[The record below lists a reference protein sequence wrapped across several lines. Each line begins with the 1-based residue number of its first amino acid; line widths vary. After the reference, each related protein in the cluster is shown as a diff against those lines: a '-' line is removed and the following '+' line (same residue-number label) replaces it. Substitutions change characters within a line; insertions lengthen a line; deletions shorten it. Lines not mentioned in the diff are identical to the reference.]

1 MIFGHQKNLKILS
14 RLISN
19 NRLPHAVLFAGPNKI
34 GKRKVAIEI
43 SKYLEGNHKENFFE
57 FSQKDCNCNICQLI
71 ENNALSEITEIGNSE
86 GQISIKE
93 IRSIKEK
100 LSLSSIYPYKI
111 VIINNIEKLSPGASG
126 ALLKVLE
133 EPKGNTIFFLLTS
146 MPGIVLKTILSR
158 VSIFKFSLLKRNEI
172 RDFLENLN
180 TGNIKGQEEK
190 ILDLSLG
197 RPGTLK
203 EMVID
208 KKKISYYISLLET
221 IENLPKLSIFNKFI
235 LAEKIEKE
243 NSAADDFLF
252 LMKFWFRD
260 LLILKENYQSIY
272 FNFKKEKIKNDSEKF
287 SKDEIKNF
295 LGEIQKTQKYFM
307 FSNTS
312 KLLALENLFLSI

>member
-1 MIFGHQKNLKILS
+1 MIFGHQKNLKIFS
-14 RLISN
+14 RLILN

-34 GKRKVAIEI
+34 GKRKVAIKI
-43 SKYLEGNHKENFFE
+43 SKYLEGDHKENFFE

-71 ENNALSEITEIGNSE
+71 KNNTLSEITEIENSE
-86 GQISIKE
+86 GQISIKD
-93 IRSIKEK
+93 IRNIKEK

-111 VIINNIEKLSPGASG
+111 VIINNIEKLSPSASG

-158 VSIFKFSLLKRNEI
+158 VSVFKFSLLKRNEI
-172 RDFLENLN
+172 RDFLKNLS
-180 TGNIKGQEEK
+180 TGNVKDQEEK

-197 RPGTLK
+197 RPGVLK
-203 EMVID
+203 EMIID

-243 NSAADDFLF
+243 NSTADDFLF

-260 LLILKENYQSIY
+260 LLILKENYQGIS
-272 FNFKKEKIKNDSEKF
+272 FNFKKEKIKNNSEDF
-287 SKDEIKNF
+287 SKDKLEKL
-295 LGEIQKTQKYFM
+295 LGEIQKTQKYFI